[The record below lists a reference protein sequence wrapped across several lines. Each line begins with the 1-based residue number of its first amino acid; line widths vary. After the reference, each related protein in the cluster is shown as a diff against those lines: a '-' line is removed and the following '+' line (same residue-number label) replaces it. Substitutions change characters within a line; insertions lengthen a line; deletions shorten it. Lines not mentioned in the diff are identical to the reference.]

1 MTARIERPARGRL
14 VLGGGAVLIVMM
26 VVASGL
32 MIWRGY
38 QDAVREWSENLSGF
52 STVISEHALQ
62 SVKAADLVLRS
73 ISDRVHDAGVESEA
87 DLRRVMGTREV
98 FDMLRDKASGVPQI
112 DVATIVAANGDVLNF
127 TRSYPP
133 PPINLADRDYFKAHM
148 ADPALSVFL
157 SVPVKNRGTGR
168 WTFYLARKIKTASG
182 ETVGVVLTGIE
193 TAFFQD
199 FYKAVTFSDHGAISL
214 FRADGALLARFPEK
228 EEYLGRSFQDAP
240 AFKLLRSGLTSGA
253 AVTSEAR
260 LVDASDS
267 RFRIVA
273 PRQVS
278 QYPLVVNVTATEEV
292 ILDRWRDSALFI
304 ALVTG
309 VLAVVVASLTV
320 WIARLLSRQDRN
332 LQLLESARAEAEA
345 ANAAKSDFLAT
356 MSHELRTPMNGVI
369 GLDSLL
375 LETELDEEQKT
386 YALGIQESAEALLDI
401 IDDILDISKLEAG
414 RMVLEEID
422 FSVTE
427 IVESVLRLVSP
438 KVREKGLV
446 LTANVAL
453 PKAIRHLGDPTKLRQ
468 ILINLTANAV
478 KFTSAGSVGIEVGT
492 LGRDGETL
500 LRFTVTDT
508 GIGVPDSVK
517 GQLFRKFVQADA
529 SHTRKYG
536 GTGLGLAI
544 CREMV
549 ALMGGSIGVADNSG
563 GGAVFWFEIPLR
575 LADRVWCDD
584 DGGVEDEPLPPLMGY
599 RILVDVSDL
608 DRCAPLIRELVRFGA
623 WAVLPGDDHGAVQA
637 VVCDSDASAI
647 AHGAPHIPVVRLA
660 EGQENFEMVIS
671 QIVVALGQSTSG
683 GNDPGGHGRKVL
695 LVEDNDLNRTVI
707 RTVLEKAGWQVD
719 EAPDGLNGVEMASK
733 GYDII
738 LMDLQMPR
746 MDGMTSCRAIRKGD
760 GAWRDTPI
768 LALTANTIAGTR
780 RRCLDAGMDDYIAK
794 PVDPRRLLNVVSRW
808 AHVRR
813 PLKAA

>member
-1 MTARIERPARGRL
+1 
-14 VLGGGAVLIVMM
+14 
-26 VVASGL
+26 
-32 MIWRGY
+32 
-38 QDAVREWSENLSGF
+38 
-52 STVISEHALQ
+52 
-62 SVKAADLVLRS
+62 
-73 ISDRVHDAGVESEA
+73 
-87 DLRRVMGTREV
+87 
-98 FDMLRDKASGVPQI
+98 MLRDKASGVPQI

-168 WTFYLARKIKTASG
+168 WTFYLARKIKTTAG
-182 ETVGVVLTGIE
+182 ETLGVVLTGIE

-199 FYKAVTFSDHGAISL
+199 FYKAVTFSEHGAISL
-214 FRADGALLARFPEK
+214 FRSDSALLARYPEK
-228 EEYLGRSFQDAP
+228 EEFLGRSFSDAP
-240 AFKLLRSGLTSGA
+240 AFKLLRSGLTSGT

-260 LVDASDS
+260 LVDTSDS

-278 QYPLVVNVTATEEV
+278 QYPLVVNITATEEV

-304 ALVTG
+304 ALITG
-309 VLAVVVASLTV
+309 ILAVAVASLTL
-320 WIARLLSRQDRN
+320 WIARLLTRQDRD
-332 LQLLESARAEAEA
+332 LELLEGARAEAEA

-375 LETELDEEQKT
+375 LETELDDEQKS

-414 RMVLEEID
+414 RMELEEID
-422 FSVTE
+422 FSVAET
-427 IVESVLRLVSP
+427 VESVQRLLSP
-438 KVREKGLV
+438 KIRQKGLLLAV
-446 LTANVAL
+446 NLAL
-453 PKAIRHLGDPTKLRQ
+453 PKGVRHVGDPTKLRQ

-478 KFTSAGSVGIEVGT
+478 KFTSSGSVGISVET
-492 LGRDGETL
+492 ASRDGAAM
-500 LRFTVTDT
+500 LRFTVSDT
-508 GIGVPDSVK
+508 GIGVPDTVK
-517 GQLFRKFVQADA
+517 GLLFRKFVQADA

-549 ALMGGSIGVADNSG
+549 TLMGGRIGVADNPG
-563 GGAVFWFEIPLR
+563 GGAVFWFEVPLR
-575 LADRVWCDD
+575 LADRAWNDAD
-584 DGGVEDEPLPPLMGY
+584 DGIEDEPLPPLMGY
-599 RILVDVSDL
+599 RVLVDVQDL
-608 DRCAPLIRELVRFGA
+608 DLCAPLIRELVRFGA

-637 VVCDSDASAI
+637 VVRDRDESGTEAEL
-647 AHGAPHIPVVRLA
+647 PHVPVVRLGDGR
-660 EGQENFEMVIS
+660 ESFEMVIS
-671 QIVVALGQSTSG
+671 QLIQVLGASTSG
-683 GNDPGGHGRKVL
+683 GGDLGGHGRNVL

-707 RTVLEKAGWQVD
+707 RTILEKAGWKVD
-719 EAPDGLNGVEMASK
+719 EAPDGLHGAEMASK

-746 MDGMTSCRAIRKGD
+746 MDGLTSCRAIRKGD